1 MDSLLPYALI
11 DTVLFIVAGLL
22 VVQRGAFWHPLTMYL
37 LFHGYTVTWRAWQLV
52 AGAPVMY
59 ASQPQFDSIAPEELS
74 RAVTFADLALA
85 AFLCGAWWA
94 YKVSERRAAEPI
106 ERRPVNRTVVTLV
119 SLVCLPVGF
128 YVYFTIRGGAF
139 VDNTFTQTNY
149 FQVMAMWPM
158 GCLAMLIFTHGFRLI
173 LLIPTGV
180 YLAMVATQ
188 GYHRHMLLLPLLFFT
203 AYLLQSKRL
212 RWPSWPLLIAGFCL
226 LLVFPRLKMI
236 GQALQ
241 YGDQQEALRQVT
253 EAFVTRESYEE
264 AVSNEQFL
272 DQYAGS
278 LTMVDDVGKTYA
290 GSTYLAVLT
299 LPVPRGMWPGKPG
312 LADHIQEVS
321 TTRRQYNV
329 EGRIITYIGEA
340 YFNFRHAGVVLI
352 PLLLSYFLTLWCM
365 RATGGPMARFDRY
378 LYCVFFMAFLQLYRD
393 GLLSLVVFTVAHNLP
408 MAFAW
413 ALHLIPGVAPKVL
426 DRPPAD
432 PLALEDAAEA

>member
-1 MDSLLPYALI
+1 MLL
-11 DTVLFIVAGLL
+11 IVAGLL

-59 ASQPQFDSIAPEELS
+59 AGQVGRDPIEPEELS
-74 RAVTFADLALA
+74 RAVIFADLALV
-85 AFLCGAWWA
+85 AFIVGAWWA
-94 YKVSERRAAEPI
+94 YKLAEQRAAAPI
-106 ERRPVNRTVVTLV
+106 ERRPINRTVITLV

-128 YVYFTIRGGAF
+128 YVYFVIRGGSF
-139 VDNTFTQTNY
+139 TDNAFTQTNY
-149 FQVMAMWPM
+149 FNVMGMWPM
-158 GCLAMLIFTHGFRLI
+158 GCLAMLIFTYGFRLI

-203 AYLLQSKRL
+203 AYLLQRKRL

-253 EAFVTRESYEE
+253 EAFVTRDAYEE

-272 DQYAGS
+272 DQYAGALS
-278 LTMVDDVGKTYA
+278 MVDDVDKTYW
-290 GSTYLAVLT
+290 GRTYLAVFT
-299 LPVPRGMWPGKPG
+299 LPLPRVFWPEKPG
-312 LADHIQEVS
+312 LGDHIIEVS
-321 TTRRQYNV
+321 TPERPYNL

-340 YFNFRHAGVVLI
+340 YFNFRQVGVVFI
-352 PLLLSYFLTLWCM
+352 PLLLSYFLTLWAM
-365 RATGGPMARFDRY
+365 RSTTGPMARFDRY

-393 GLLSLVVFTVAHNLP
+393 GLLSLVVFTVCHNLP
-408 MAFAW
+408 MVFAW
-413 ALHLIPGVAPKVL
+413 ILHAIPGVAPKVL

>member
-59 ASQPQFDSIAPEELS
+59 AGQAERDQIAPDELS
-74 RAVTFADLALA
+74 RAVLFADFALI
-85 AFLCGAWWA
+85 AFMVGAWWA
-94 YKVSERRAAEPI
+94 YKVAEQRAGQPV
-106 ERRPVNRTVVTLV
+106 ERRPINRTVVTLV

-158 GCLAMLIFTHGFRLI
+158 GCLAMLIFTYGFRLI

-203 AYLLQSKRL
+203 AYVLQRKRL
-212 RWPSWPLLIAGFCL
+212 HWPSWPLLIAGFCL

-253 EAFVTRESYEE
+253 EAFVTRDAYAE

-272 DQYAGS
+272 DQYAGALS
-278 LTMVDDVGKTYA
+278 MVDDTEKVYLGKTY
-290 GSTYLAVLT
+290 LAIVT
-299 LPVPRGMWPGKPG
+299 LPLPRIFWPEKPG
-312 LADHIQEVS
+312 LADHQHEVS
-321 TTRRQYNV
+321 TPLRPYGI

-340 YFNFRHAGVVLI
+340 YFNFRQVGVVLI
-352 PLLLSYFLTLWCM
+352 PLLLSYLLTLWAL
-365 RATGGPMARFDRY
+365 RATTGPMARFDRY
-378 LYCVFFMAFLQLYRD
+378 LYCVFFMASLQLYRD
-393 GLLSLVVFTVAHNLP
+393 GLLSLVVFTVCHNLP
-408 MAFAW
+408 MVFAW
-413 ALHLIPGVAPKVL
+413 MLHAIPGVAPKVL

-432 PLALEDAAEA
+432 PLAMEDAAEA

>member
-1 MDSLLPYALI
+1 M
-11 DTVLFIVAGLL
+11 LFIVAGLL
-22 VVQRGAFWHPLTMYL
+22 VVQRGAFWHPLTIYL

-59 ASQPQFDSIAPEELS
+59 AGQTGRDQIAPEELS
-74 RAVTFADLALA
+74 RAVLFADVALI
-85 AFLCGAWWA
+85 AFILGAWWA
-94 YKVSERRAAEPI
+94 YKVAEQRAAEPV
-106 ERRPVNRTVVTLV
+106 ERRPINRTVVNLV
-119 SLVCLPVGF
+119 SLVCLPIGV
-128 YVYFTIRGGAF
+128 YVFFVIRGGSYAG
-139 VDNTFTQTNY
+139 NAFTQTNY

-158 GCLAMLIFTHGFRLI
+158 GCLAMLIFAYGFRLI

-203 AYLLQSKRL
+203 AYILQRKRW
-212 RWPSWPLLIAGFCL
+212 RWPNWILLIAGFCL

-253 EAFVTRESYEE
+253 EAFVTRDAYAE

-272 DQYAGS
+272 DQYAGALS
-278 LTMVDDVGKTYA
+278 MVDDTEKVYWGR
-290 GSTYLAVLT
+290 TYLAIVT
-299 LPVPRGMWPGKPG
+299 LPLPRIFWPEKPG
-312 LADHIQEVS
+312 LADHQHEVS
-321 TTRRQYNV
+321 TPLRPYGI

-340 YFNFRHAGVVLI
+340 YFNFRHAGVALI
-352 PLLLSYFLTLWCM
+352 PLLLSYFLTLWAM
-365 RATGGPMARFDRY
+365 RATTGPMARFDRY

-393 GLLSLVVFTVAHNLP
+393 GLLSLVVFTICHNLP
-408 MAFAW
+408 MVFAW
-413 ALHLIPGVAPKVL
+413 TMHAIPGVAPKVL

>member
-1 MDSLLPYALI
+1 LDSLLPYALI
-11 DTVLFIVAGLL
+11 DTVLFILAGLL
-22 VVQRGAFWHPLTMYL
+22 VVKRGAFWHPITMYL
-37 LFHGYTVTWRAWQLV
+37 VFHGYTVTWRAWQLV

-59 ASQPQFDSIAPEELS
+59 AGQVGRDPIAPDELS
-74 RAVTFADLALA
+74 RAVLLADLALI
-85 AFLCGAWWA
+85 AFMVGAWWA
-94 YKVSERRAAEPI
+94 YKVAEQRSGQPV
-106 ERRPVNRTVVTLV
+106 ERRPINRTVVTLV

-128 YVYFTIRGGAF
+128 YVYFIIRGGAF

-158 GCLAMLIFTHGFRLI
+158 GCLAMLIFTYGFRLI

-203 AYLLQSKRL
+203 AYVLQRKRL
-212 RWPSWPLLIAGFCL
+212 RWPSWRLLIAGFCL

-253 EAFVTRESYEE
+253 EAFVTRDAYEE

-272 DQYAGS
+272 DQYAGALS
-278 LTMVDDVGKTYA
+278 LVDDADRTYW
-290 GSTYLAVLT
+290 GRTYLAVFT
-299 LPVPRGMWPGKPG
+299 LPLPRVFWPDKPG
-312 LADHIQEVS
+312 LADHQHEVS
-321 TTRRQYNV
+321 TPVRPYNV

-340 YFNFRHAGVVLI
+340 YFNFRQVGVVLI
-352 PLLLSYFLTLWCM
+352 PLLLSYFLTLWAL
-365 RATGGPMARFDRY
+365 RATSGPMARFDRY
-378 LYCVFFMAFLQLYRD
+378 LYCVFFMVFLQLYRD
-393 GLLSLVVFTVAHNLP
+393 GLLSLVVFTICHNLP
-408 MAFAW
+408 MVFAW
-413 ALHLIPGVAPKVL
+413 TLHVIPGVVPKVL

-432 PLALEDAAEA
+432 PLAMEEEFSR

>member
-22 VVQRGAFWHPLTMYL
+22 VVQRGAFWHPLTIYL

-59 ASQPQFDSIAPEELS
+59 AGQTNRDPISPDELS
-74 RAVTFADLALA
+74 RAVLFADLALI
-85 AFLCGAWWA
+85 AFFVGAWWA
-94 YKVSERRAAEPI
+94 YKVAEQRAAEPI
-106 ERRPVNRTVVTLV
+106 LRRPINRNVVTLV
-119 SLVCLPVGF
+119 SLACLPIGI
-128 YVYFTIRGGAF
+128 YVFFVIRGGAYAG
-139 VDNTFTQTNY
+139 NAFTQTNY

-158 GCLAMLIFTHGFRLI
+158 GCLAMLIFTYGFRLI

-180 YLAMVATQ
+180 YLGMVATQ

-203 AYLLQSKRL
+203 AYILQRKRW
-212 RWPSWPLLIAGFCL
+212 RWPNWILLLAGFCL

-253 EAFVTRESYEE
+253 EAFVTRDAYAE

-272 DQYAGS
+272 DQYAGALS
-278 LTMVDDVGKTYA
+278 MVDDTEKVYLGKTY
-290 GSTYLAVLT
+290 LAIVT
-299 LPVPRGMWPGKPG
+299 LPLPRIFWPEKPG
-312 LADHIQEVS
+312 LADHQHEVS
-321 TTRRQYNV
+321 TPLRPYGI

-340 YFNFRHAGVVLI
+340 YFNFRHAGVVFI
-352 PLLLSYFLTLWCM
+352 PLLLSYFLTLWAM
-365 RATGGPMARFDRY
+365 RATTGPMARFDRY

-393 GLLSLVVFTVAHNLP
+393 GLLSLVVFTVCHNLP
-408 MAFAW
+408 MVFAW
-413 ALHLIPGVAPKVL
+413 MLHAIPGVAPKVL

-432 PLALEDAAEA
+432 PLALEEEFSR